1 MSQAPVLLDLWSAIV
16 SHQAYWDEICRF
28 LGSNATAS
36 MATVDENGHPH
47 NVNVWYA
54 IDDQGRMY
62 FVSSLDSAHSRHML
76 RDPHVAVTVYGYTDD
91 PMHIHGVQIK
101 GACTIIAPPDGGNR
115 KAWDHA
121 WKTFTTRYPFVQQV
135 DMWCKAVESQSFFCI
150 TPMWVRWLDNRKGFG
165 FKVEINLASPKSN
178 GRNKASVK
186 RISKTAKSKVVRFS
200 RKVAKAG

>member
-1 MSQAPVLLDLWSAIV
+1 M
-16 SHQAYWDEICRF
+16 SHQAYWNEICRF
-28 LGSNATAS
+28 LGTCATAS
-36 MATVDENGHPH
+36 MATVDEHGLPH

-54 IDDQGRMY
+54 IDDDGKLY

-76 RDPHVAVTVYGYTDD
+76 RDPHVAVTVYGQTDD

-101 GACTIIAPPDGGNR
+101 GACTIIPPPQGGNR
-115 KAWDHA
+115 KAWNHA

-165 FKVEINLASPKSN
+165 FKVEIDLASPGKN
-178 GRNKASVK
+178 GRSKAVTK
-186 RISKTAKSKVVRFS
+186 NRKTSGTLKPRRKLAKSTK
-200 RKVAKAG
+200 